1 MAKRRR
7 GRARPES
14 DEQDFEQDFE
24 SPLDP
29 VVITQGVGNFETING
44 MPNGIFA
51 AILVVIGAVLLRP
64 IMRAFR
70 AYIRQ

>member
-14 DEQDFEQDFE
+14 NEGDFEQ
-24 SPLDP
+24 PLDP

-44 MPNGIFA
+44 MPNGILA
-51 AILVVIGAVLLRP
+51 VILVVITAVLLRP

-70 AYIRQ
+70 AYVRQ

>member
-7 GRARPES
+7 GRARPETTE
-14 DEQDFEQDFE
+14 DDFEQ
-24 SPLDP
+24 PIDP
-29 VVITQGVGNFETING
+29 VAISQGVGNFETING

-51 AILVVIGAVLLRP
+51 VILVVITAVLLRP

-70 AYIRQ
+70 AYVRQ

>member
-14 DEQDFEQDFE
+14 TDDDFEQ
-24 SPLDP
+24 PVDP
-29 VVITQGVGNFETING
+29 VLISQGVGNFETING
-44 MPNGIFA
+44 MPNGILA
-51 AILVVIGAVLLRP
+51 AVLVVLTVILIRP

-70 AYIRQ
+70 AFLRQ